1 MCTVLSEFVFRVYK
15 YAKLI
20 LILFE
25 FVFRVYIG
33 LYKCTKLILI
43 LCLCLG
49 RSGRIPGGDLLCHDF
64 QRDYVATNEKALL
77 QQVSPCYI

>member
-15 YAKLI
+15 CTKLI

-25 FVFRVYIG
+25 FVFRV
-33 LYKCTKLILI
+33 YKCTKLILI

-49 RSGRIPGGDLLCHDF
+49 RSGRIPGGHLLCHDF
-64 QRDYVATNEKALL
+64 QRDDVATNEKALL
-77 QQVSPCYI
+77 RQVSPCIYLTT